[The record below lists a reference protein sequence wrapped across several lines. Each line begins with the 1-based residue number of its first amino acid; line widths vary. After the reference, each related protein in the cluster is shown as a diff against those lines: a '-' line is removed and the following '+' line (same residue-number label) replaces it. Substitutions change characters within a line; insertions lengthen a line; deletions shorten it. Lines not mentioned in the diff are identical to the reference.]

1 MKKVPAGTCDCH
13 IHFYRP
19 QDRYPVAPTSP
30 FPPPNAPVRK
40 YREVMKDGAY
50 FINASRG
57 NLVDAAALE
66 RALTNRRV
74 AGAAMD
80 VGSAHNQKPSP
91 GLARLPNVIA
101 TPHVGGQTPGA
112 IESQALET
120 VEQIRAV
127 SEGVLPH
134 NAINPDR
141 AFRFAEFIQRRS
153 EGAGS

>member
-1 MKKVPAGTCDCH
+1 MIKNELKTLWSSGN
-13 IHFYRP
+13 RP
-19 QDRYPVAPTSP
+19 
-30 FPPPNAPVRK
+30 
-40 YREVMKDGAY
+40 
-50 FINASRG
+50 
-57 NLVDAAALE
+57 
-66 RALTNRRV
+66 
-74 AGAAMD
+74 
-80 VGSAHNQKPSP
+80 
-91 GLARLPNVIA
+91 LARLPNVIA
-101 TPHVGGQTPGA
+101 TPHVGGQTPAA